1 MNKSI
6 NELFAELDTLCP
18 RKAEEV
24 RKAKGS
30 SPTKFGTMSAFLS
43 EAASKADL
51 VAKLRKE
58 VACRPERLSATL
70 QIPAV
75 QDVIAS
81 GAGCIS
87 RPQLAAMIMLGAAN
101 LSPEGKQAALEAACL
116 QTRSSASLDL
126 ATPVMEEMAAM
137 AEGWDAGMTPRHE
150 LQPVW
155 RERLFADHANN
166 TLTRRIAKRFNVY
179 NMDIPTGM
187 DPDSDLGDSVFTAV
201 AAAIASGRFSTWDK
215 FATALVEELEKLD
228 NPGVSDTIPEP
239 DVLEKLFN

>member
-6 NELFAELDTLCP
+6 NNLFAELETLCP
-18 RKAEEV
+18 RKAEV
-24 RKAKGS
+24 KAKG
-30 SPTKFGTMSAFLS
+30 SPTKFGTMSQFLS

-58 VACRPERLSATL
+58 VACRPERLSSTL
-70 QIPAV
+70 MIPAV

-87 RPQLAAMIMLGAAN
+87 RPQLAAMVLLGAGN
-101 LSPEGKQAALEAACL
+101 LSASGKQEALAAACE

-126 ATPVMEEMAAM
+126 ATPVMEEMGALAQ
-137 AEGWDAGMTPRHE
+137 GWDVGMTPRHE

-179 NMDIPTGM
+179 NLDIPTGM

-201 AAAIASGRFSTWDK
+201 AAAIASAGVATWDE
-215 FATALVEELEKLD
+215 FAEALHEELQKLD
-228 NPGVSDTIPEP
+228 KSGVEDTIPEP
-239 DVLEKLFN
+239 EELEALFN